1 MCARYHSVLDAARL
15 REFFRAIRDSGL
27 DVLDRDV
34 FPGRFAPIV
43 RRPPELES
51 GDEAVPE
58 REAVVARFG
67 LIPFWATDMRKV
79 KLTYNAR
86 SETVATAR
94 PFQAAWKKAQHC
106 IVPAEAIYEPDWRS
120 NVHVPTR
127 ISAADGSPLAIAGLW
142 NTWHSPAGER
152 VHKRIIWPCTK
163 SRRLAGSNRYLTGK
177 VLHSIWRNPQ
187 RTMSSNIMRWVMLLR
202 TPRHTSTCSIVR
214 NLIGADF

>member
-67 LIPFWATDMRKV
+67 LIPF
-79 KLTYNAR
+79 
-86 SETVATAR
+86 
-94 PFQAAWKKAQHC
+94 
-106 IVPAEAIYEPDWRS
+106 
-120 NVHVPTR
+120 
-127 ISAADGSPLAIAGLW
+127 
-142 NTWHSPAGER
+142 
-152 VHKRIIWPCTK
+152 
-163 SRRLAGSNRYLTGK
+163 
-177 VLHSIWRNPQ
+177 
-187 RTMSSNIMRWVMLLR
+187 
-202 TPRHTSTCSIVR
+202 
-214 NLIGADF
+214 

>member
-106 IVPAEAIYEPDWRS
+106 IVPAEAI
-120 NVHVPTR
+120 V
-127 ISAADGSPLAIAGLW
+127 AAD
-142 NTWHSPAGER
+142 R
-152 VHKRIIWPCTK
+152 K
-163 SRRLAGSNRYLTGK
+163 LT
-177 VLHSIWRNPQ
+177 V
-187 RTMSSNIMRWVMLLR
+187 
-202 TPRHTSTCSIVR
+202 
-214 NLIGADF
+214 